1 MFHQNNGKVNIN
13 IQTKNYKIISILRK
27 LYLEKQLNGDL
38 SSLFPNLHKTNGG
51 KYQTNKY

>member
-13 IQTKNYKIISILRK
+13 IQTKNYKIISIIRK